1 MEKADEEPD
10 QTLYIAVGISLAMP
24 ALAGDWKP
32 TDF

>member
-1 MEKADEEPD
+1 MKSLIK
-10 QTLYIAVGISLAMP
+10 TLYIAVGISLAMP